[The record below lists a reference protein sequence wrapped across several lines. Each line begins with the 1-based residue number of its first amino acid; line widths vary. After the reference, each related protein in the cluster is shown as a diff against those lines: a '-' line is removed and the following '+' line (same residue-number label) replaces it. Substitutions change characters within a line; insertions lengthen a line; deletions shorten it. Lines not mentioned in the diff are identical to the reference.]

1 MCPLGVQHSPERG
14 NVGSLPAETT
24 EIMHILD
31 RRARRM
37 RILSLGNR
45 RLGGEAGADLM
56 AVLTSV

>member
-14 NVGSLPAETT
+14 NLGSLPAETT

-37 RILSLGNR
+37 RILSLGIEG
-45 RLGGEAGADLM
+45 LGVGLG
-56 AVLTSV
+56 LT